1 MNRKITEM
9 DQKFCIYRSS
19 AGSGKTFTLV
29 KEYLKLSLPKAR
41 FEDILAITFT
51 NKAANE
57 MKSRILEELSL
68 MKNKDKDN
76 ENGMLMALCNELGCG
91 IEEVRAKAKNLETR
105 ILHNYS
111 DFSVYTIDSFTQK
124 IIQTFA
130 YDLDI
135 PLNYKVILEKDEI
148 KQKAVND
155 LLAMVGTPGNEG
167 LTNIILKYIGEQMA
181 VGDNW
186 NIESKLQDVSD
197 EIFKETALE
206 NLSKIKDITL
216 DDFLE
221 IYNAHKTEISNFEKD
236 LQNRAK
242 DVLKKI
248 ENEGFSD
255 SDFYQGQRGVYGYL
269 DKTSKGDIK
278 VCNKYVEAFLEDETK
293 RLSPKSTKRNIA
305 EGILNDIV
313 IGVRSI
319 CDKIEKDYKTYNT
332 QKVLMKKIYGMALLN
347 AISDNIKNYQDTDEV
362 LHISEFNKRISDVV
376 LNQPVPFLYERL
388 GERYKHF
395 LIDEFQDTSV
405 MQWQNLLPLITNSL
419 STGDMSLVVGDGK
432 QAIYR
437 FRQGEVEQF
446 VKLPDVYNPQNN
458 SIIDEHAKEL
468 KHHGRVENLASNYR
482 TGKAIVEFN
491 NRFFKS
497 VVEDQLNDNTK
508 ISDIYLGEEYRNKI
522 GTGNVSH
529 CHLISKDCA
538 TCENK
543 PLLCQ
548 KAVKEG
554 GYVSVK
560 LLEAETSEDVKTNL
574 YESIYETISD
584 LVLNKGYEY
593 KDIAILARK
602 NGELNE
608 ILKYLSEKKINDK
621 DIPMVSTES
630 YLLKNNDEI
639 MFLYSMLS
647 VLANPTDRASQLIVM
662 EYLSTNGYLEESY
675 VSYFSDK
682 ESKENNIYE
691 SLINL
696 LKEKECKIDSKSSLS
711 KTINDLST
719 KTIYDCCESIVR
731 LFSLNT
737 KSPLYVASFLNVV
750 ASYSSENKQDLSEFL
765 DYFTTKLNTL
775 SVKTSSEANAVKMYT
790 IHKSKG
796 LEFNVVIYPI
806 IPERPKNTE
815 NIWVD
820 IDERNQ
826 EKLRLPIALMP
837 YSKLE
842 ETTMSS
848 YYDEETTAKQMDDL
862 NVLYVAMT
870 RPVEK
875 LFVCLGKK
883 KTKSGDSIGK
893 TRDFVSYFVNY
904 LGEKLQNDGVYTEG
918 EYSYKAKSKNKKE
931 TKVPVE
937 IKELISNDWDY
948 KDRISISPEKT
959 LAVQEGNLIHE
970 ILSQIYT
977 AADIENVIERYKN
990 KMNLP
995 DDDVKKLRERVE
1007 NVVCNPEYTKYF
1019 DPKYVVKTECEILY
1033 KDGKGNMC
1041 TCRPDR
1047 VVFTPDETWIVDFK
1061 TGVEYENNK
1070 NYNDQIALYVEVL
1083 SSMGYPKVS
1092 GVLLYC

>member
-76 ENGMLMALCNELGCG
+76 ENGMLMTLCNELGCG
-91 IEEVRAKAKNLETR
+91 VEEVRAKAKNLETR

-155 LLAMVGTPGNEG
+155 LLAMVGTPGNED

-216 DDFLE
+216 DDFVE
-221 IYNAHKTEISNFEKD
+221 IYNTHKTEITNFEKD
-236 LQNRAK
+236 LQNRAM

-248 ENEGFSD
+248 KGENLEA

-293 RLSPKSTKRNIA
+293 RLSSKSTKRNIA
-305 EGILNDIV
+305 EGILDDIV
-313 IGVRSI
+313 IGVRGI
-319 CDKIEKDYKTYNT
+319 CDKIEKGYKTYNT

-405 MQWQNLLPLITNSL
+405 MQWQNLLPLIINSL

-458 SIIDEHAKEL
+458 PIIDEHAKEL

-560 LLEAETSEDVKTNL
+560 LLEAETSDDVKTNL

-584 LVLNKGYEY
+584 LVRNKGYEY

-647 VLANPTDRASQLIVM
+647 VLANPTDKASQLIVM
-662 EYLSTNGYLEESY
+662 EYLSSNGYLKESY
-675 VSYFSDK
+675 VSYFSNK

-765 DYFTTKLNTL
+765 DYFTSKINTL

-806 IPERPKNTE
+806 MPERAKNTE

-826 EKLRLPIALMP
+826 KKLRLPIALMP

-848 YYDEETTAKQMDDL
+848 YYDEETAAKQMDDL

-883 KTKSGDSIGK
+883 KTKNGDSTGK

-1007 NVVCNPEYTKYF
+1007 NVVCNPEYAKYF

-1033 KDGKGNMC
+1033 KDEKENMC

-1061 TGVEYENNK
+1061 TGVEHANNEDYEN
-1070 NYNDQIALYVEVL
+1070 QIALYVEVL

>member
-1 MNRKITEM
+1 M

-76 ENGMLMALCNELGCG
+76 ENGMLMTLCNELGCG
-91 IEEVRAKAKNLETR
+91 VEEVRAKAKNLETR

-155 LLAMVGTPGNEG
+155 LLAMVGTPGNED

-216 DDFLE
+216 DDFVE
-221 IYNAHKTEISNFEKD
+221 IYNTHKTEITNFEKD
-236 LQNRAK
+236 LQNRAM

-248 ENEGFSD
+248 KGENLEA

-293 RLSPKSTKRNIA
+293 RLSSKSTKRNIA
-305 EGILNDIV
+305 EGILDDIV
-313 IGVRSI
+313 IGVRGI
-319 CDKIEKDYKTYNT
+319 CDKIEKGYKTYNT

-405 MQWQNLLPLITNSL
+405 MQWQNLLPLIINSL

-458 SIIDEHAKEL
+458 PIIDEHAKEL

-560 LLEAETSEDVKTNL
+560 LLEAETSDDVKTNL

-584 LVLNKGYEY
+584 LVQNKGYEY

-647 VLANPTDRASQLIVM
+647 VLAN
-662 EYLSTNGYLEESY
+662 ST
-675 VSYFSDK
+675 
-682 ESKENNIYE
+682 
-691 SLINL
+691 
-696 LKEKECKIDSKSSLS
+696 
-711 KTINDLST
+711 
-719 KTIYDCCESIVR
+719 R
-731 LFSLNT
+731 R
-737 KSPLYVASFLNVV
+737 VA
-750 ASYSSENKQDLSEFL
+750 
-765 DYFTTKLNTL
+765 
-775 SVKTSSEANAVKMYT
+775 
-790 IHKSKG
+790 
-796 LEFNVVIYPI
+796 
-806 IPERPKNTE
+806 
-815 NIWVD
+815 
-820 IDERNQ
+820 
-826 EKLRLPIALMP
+826 
-837 YSKLE
+837 
-842 ETTMSS
+842 
-848 YYDEETTAKQMDDL
+848 
-862 NVLYVAMT
+862 
-870 RPVEK
+870 
-875 LFVCLGKK
+875 
-883 KTKSGDSIGK
+883 
-893 TRDFVSYFVNY
+893 
-904 LGEKLQNDGVYTEG
+904 
-918 EYSYKAKSKNKKE
+918 
-931 TKVPVE
+931 
-937 IKELISNDWDY
+937 
-948 KDRISISPEKT
+948 
-959 LAVQEGNLIHE
+959 
-970 ILSQIYT
+970 
-977 AADIENVIERYKN
+977 
-990 KMNLP
+990 
-995 DDDVKKLRERVE
+995 
-1007 NVVCNPEYTKYF
+1007 
-1019 DPKYVVKTECEILY
+1019 
-1033 KDGKGNMC
+1033 
-1041 TCRPDR
+1041 
-1047 VVFTPDETWIVDFK
+1047 
-1061 TGVEYENNK
+1061 
-1070 NYNDQIALYVEVL
+1070 
-1083 SSMGYPKVS
+1083 
-1092 GVLLYC
+1092 

>member
-1 MNRKITEM
+1 M

-76 ENGMLMALCNELGCG
+76 ENGMLMTLCNELGCG
-91 IEEVRAKAKNLETR
+91 VEEVRAKAKNLETR

-155 LLAMVGTPGNEG
+155 LLAMVGTPGNED

-216 DDFLE
+216 DDFVE
-221 IYNAHKTEISNFEKD
+221 IYNTHKTEITNFEKD

-278 VCNKYVEAFLEDETK
+278 VCNKYVEAFLEYETK
-293 RLSPKSTKRNIA
+293 RLSSKSTKRNIA
-305 EGILNDIV
+305 EGILDDIV
-313 IGVRSI
+313 IGVRGI
-319 CDKIEKDYKTYNT
+319 CDKIEKGYKTYNT

-405 MQWQNLLPLITNSL
+405 MQWQNLLPLIINSL

-458 SIIDEHAKEL
+458 PIIDEHAKEL

-560 LLEAETSEDVKTNL
+560 LLEAETSDDVKTNL

-584 LVLNKGYEY
+584 LVQNKGYEY

-647 VLANPTDRASQLIVM
+647 VLANPTDKASQLIVM
-662 EYLSTNGYLEESY
+662 EYLSSNGYLKESY
-675 VSYFSDK
+675 VSYFSNK

-765 DYFTTKLNTL
+765 DYFTSKINTL

-806 IPERPKNTE
+806 MPERAKNTE

-826 EKLRLPIALMP
+826 KKLRLPIALMP

-848 YYDEETTAKQMDDL
+848 YYDEETAAKQMDDL

-883 KTKSGDSIGK
+883 KTKSGDSAGK

-918 EYSYKAKSKNKKE
+918 EYSYKVKSKNKKE

-1007 NVVCNPEYTKYF
+1007 NVVCNPEYAKYF

-1033 KDGKGNMC
+1033 KDEKENMC

-1061 TGVEYENNK
+1061 TGVEHANNEDYEN
-1070 NYNDQIALYVEVL
+1070 QIALYVEVL

>member
-155 LLAMVGTPGNEG
+155 LLAMVGTPGNED

-216 DDFLE
+216 DDFVE

-236 LQNRAK
+236 LQNRAE

-248 ENEGFSD
+248 KGEELEA
-255 SDFYQGQRGVYGYL
+255 SDFYQGKHGVYGYL

-293 RLSPKSTKRNIA
+293 RLSSKSTKRNIA
-305 EGILNDIV
+305 EGILDDIV

-405 MQWQNLLPLITNSL
+405 MQWQNLLPLIINSL

-458 SIIDEHAKEL
+458 PIIDEHAKEL

-522 GTGNVSH
+522 GTGKVSH

-662 EYLSTNGYLEESY
+662 EYLSTNGYLKESY
-675 VSYFSDK
+675 VSYFS
-682 ESKENNIYE
+682 
-691 SLINL
+691 
-696 LKEKECKIDSKSSLS
+696 
-711 KTINDLST
+711 
-719 KTIYDCCESIVR
+719 
-731 LFSLNT
+731 
-737 KSPLYVASFLNVV
+737 
-750 ASYSSENKQDLSEFL
+750 NK
-765 DYFTTKLNTL
+765 
-775 SVKTSSEANAVKMYT
+775 
-790 IHKSKG
+790 
-796 LEFNVVIYPI
+796 
-806 IPERPKNTE
+806 
-815 NIWVD
+815 
-820 IDERNQ
+820 
-826 EKLRLPIALMP
+826 
-837 YSKLE
+837 
-842 ETTMSS
+842 
-848 YYDEETTAKQMDDL
+848 
-862 NVLYVAMT
+862 
-870 RPVEK
+870 
-875 LFVCLGKK
+875 
-883 KTKSGDSIGK
+883 
-893 TRDFVSYFVNY
+893 
-904 LGEKLQNDGVYTEG
+904 
-918 EYSYKAKSKNKKE
+918 
-931 TKVPVE
+931 
-937 IKELISNDWDY
+937 
-948 KDRISISPEKT
+948 
-959 LAVQEGNLIHE
+959 
-970 ILSQIYT
+970 
-977 AADIENVIERYKN
+977 
-990 KMNLP
+990 
-995 DDDVKKLRERVE
+995 
-1007 NVVCNPEYTKYF
+1007 
-1019 DPKYVVKTECEILY
+1019 
-1033 KDGKGNMC
+1033 
-1041 TCRPDR
+1041 
-1047 VVFTPDETWIVDFK
+1047 
-1061 TGVEYENNK
+1061 
-1070 NYNDQIALYVEVL
+1070 
-1083 SSMGYPKVS
+1083 
-1092 GVLLYC
+1092 